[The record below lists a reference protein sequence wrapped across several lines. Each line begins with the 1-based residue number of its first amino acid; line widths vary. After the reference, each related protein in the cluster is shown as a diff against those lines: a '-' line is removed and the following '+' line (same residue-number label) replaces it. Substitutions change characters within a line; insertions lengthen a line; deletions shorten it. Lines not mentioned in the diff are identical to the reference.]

1 MCDEEIKAIARLM
14 TDQLE
19 NLVSVIQTTMHNS
32 LDWIRNAIKSRFI
45 YKNVIDRCVG
55 PCDVLKSRAKSNTP

>member
-1 MCDEEIKAIARLM
+1 M
-14 TDQLE
+14 TELE
-19 NLVSVIQTTMHNS
+19 NLVSVIQTTMHKT